1 MLLYI
6 YTVTYKKQEHPDFT
20 VICDKRTKEVRETP
34 KLYIAVDDSRFL
46 HTYSSSIKKSDLGQ
60 VIENDSYM
68 SKNGREPLYT
78 VILAEDDI
86 EKASK
91 ILKDFVNRKIDNLM
105 TQVKLQAQIVTELE
119 DNINL

>member
-6 YTVTYKKQEHPDFT
+6 YTVTYKKKEQSDFT
-20 VICDKRTKEVRETP
+20 VMLDKRTKEVRETP
-34 KLYIAVDDSRFL
+34 KLYIAVDNSCFL

-68 SKNGREPLYT
+68 SKNRLEPLYT

-91 ILKDFVNRKIDNLM
+91 LLKDFVNRKIDNLM
-105 TQVKLQAQIVTELE
+105 EQVKLQAQIITELE
-119 DNINL
+119 DNMKL

>member
-6 YTVTYKKQEHPDFT
+6 YTVTYKKKGQSDFT
-20 VICDKRTKEVRETP
+20 VICDKNTKEVRETP
-34 KLYIAVDDSRFL
+34 KLYITVDNTCFL

-68 SKNGREPLYT
+68 SKNGHEPLYT

-105 TQVKLQAQIVTELE
+105 AQVKLQAQIVTELE
-119 DNINL
+119 DN